1 MQKEQNREWLCRNCN
16 SLVDGNLNTCPHC
29 RADRPEQATTN
40 ERYDE
45 IPDVIERD
53 NYTNAT
59 SIAKPKYIFREAVL
73 VNAADIS
80 LILGL
85 FCTFGMLIAPVFS
98 DFGIEN
104 TTMWAI
110 CIAIVIFAITMVTW
124 AVLRTLAD
132 ISRRLRLQ
140 DEERNTRD

>member
-1 MQKEQNREWLCRNCN
+1 MNKGLNAEWLCRNCN
-16 SLVDGNLNTCPHC
+16 SLIDSKLNTCPHC
-29 RADRPEQATTN
+29 HAERPEEVVTEEQH
-40 ERYDE
+40 DE
-45 IPDVIERD
+45 IPDVVQRD
-53 NYTNAT
+53 NYANAT
-59 SIAKPKYIFREAVL
+59 PLAKPKYIFRETVL
-73 VNAADIS
+73 VNAADII

-85 FCTFGMLIAPVFS
+85 FCTFGALIAPVFD

-132 ISRRLRLQ
+132 VSRRLRLQ

>member
-16 SLVDGNLNTCPHC
+16 SLVDSNLNTCPHC

-59 SIAKPKYIFREAVL
+59 PIAKPKYIFREAVL
-73 VNAADIS
+73 ANAADIS